1 MRAET
6 WYIVSQQLLIIK
18 ITNTNNQLKHF
29 NTHTLRKTATYKMS
43 IKTHHY
49 RTSQKRSKCSWKKKQ
64 RLKSLKSLKIN
75 TIIFLNAKQAAIDNT
90 GPSKYCIKSKYYII
104 IRIFMVMHAC
114 MYIRSSTTGYTHY
127 PVICRKCYY
136 GLHQSCCEH
145 YAHVTDTK
153 VPSLRAP

>member
-1 MRAET
+1 MIHCQSVT
-6 WYIVSQQLLIIK
+6 SKIKTTIIK
-18 ITNTNNQLKHF
+18 SSTSI
-29 NTHTLRKTATYKMS
+29 HTSYGRLQRTKCPS
-43 IKTHHY
+43 KTHHY
-49 RTSQKRSKCSWKKKQ
+49 RTSLKPSKCSWKKKQ

-127 PVICRKCYY
+127 PVICRRKCYY